1 MVGQILVLA
10 HVSGHKDDDAL
21 ISQRAALFQAAARR
35 FSEAALSTV
44 RRPEAEGE
52 GNTGGS
58 GVPRRAIQVT
68 IRNLKPQRRTFP
80 ALSLLYYCVPVSAQP
95 QVLLPTHGAVTSFL

>member
-44 RRPEAEGE
+44 RRPEAEG
-52 GNTGGS
+52 
-58 GVPRRAIQVT
+58 
-68 IRNLKPQRRTFP
+68 
-80 ALSLLYYCVPVSAQP
+80 
-95 QVLLPTHGAVTSFL
+95 